1 MQTTDA
7 EVSYPL
13 NLEVNDLEEL
23 RNNGRQI
30 SPEVETVKSAHNL
43 VADNSPSSLE
53 EQDANSYANSISAQQ
68 ETIET
73 EKEIKSETELEN
85 DKVDS

>member
-1 MQTTDA
+1 MQTTK

-23 RNNGRQI
+23 RNNNRQI
-30 SPEVETVKSAHNL
+30 SPEIEIVKSAHDS
-43 VADNSPSSLE
+43 VADNSPRSLE
-53 EQDANSYANSISAQQ
+53 EQDIHFEVNLVSAQ
-68 ETIET
+68 ETEVEA
-73 EKEIKSETELEN
+73 EKEIKSETKLEN